1 CKFVEELYQRQHMN
15 QTYNFAKKMREEYGK
30 LNKVKMSIW
39 ECCEMLDKIVDV
51 SDPDLEES
59 QIQHALQTAETVRK
73 DYFGKALLLP
83 SFGGL
88 PQWAV
93 VGESCPLIKH
103 I

>member
-1 CKFVEELYQRQHMN
+1 
-15 QTYNFAKKMREEYGK
+15 MREEYGK

-59 QIQHALQTAETVRK
+59 QIQHALQTAETIS
-73 DYFGKALLLP
+73 DFGKALLLP

-93 VGESCPLIKH
+93 ELNELDQLLIEGAERLDEEPSRAGLLDDL
-103 I
+103 